1 MTRVAREAIHVD
13 VGGLLV
19 RITSPERILWP
30 NGATKAA
37 MLEYYAAVAPAM
49 LPHVASR
56 PVSLRRFP
64 EGVLGNTWYQTRCGQ
79 NHPEYVTT
87 RVLEVPGGR
96 PQDYCVLHDAA
107 GILWAA
113 NRATIEFH
121 PLLMR
126 EDDVHTPTMV
136 VFDLD
141 PGEGAGML
149 GCARVSLVLRDT
161 LAGIGLRAFAKTSGS
176 VGIHVVVPLNSPAT
190 FDATKAFARA
200 VATTIRRAMPELVVD
215 QQARHLRAGK
225 VLIDWLQNDWRR
237 STVAAYSLRAA
248 EEPRVA
254 TPVAWQEVEDAVR
267 RRDEALLVFGPTDV
281 RRRLDDVGDLFEPV
295 LTLRQRLP
303 RTSASRP
310 AP

>member
-1 MTRVAREAIHVD
+1 MAREAIHVD
-13 VGGLLV
+13 VDGRLV
-19 RITSPERILWP
+19 RITTPERVLWP
-30 NGATKAA
+30 NGATKAD
-37 MLEYYAAVAPAM
+37 MLGYYAAVAPAM
-49 LPHVASR
+49 LPHVARR

-79 NHPEYVTT
+79 SRPEYVTT

-126 EDDVHTPTMV
+126 EDDVDTPTMV

-149 GCARVSLVLRDT
+149 ECARVCLVLRDT
-161 LAGIGLRAFAKTSGS
+161 LEGIGLRSFVKTSGS
-176 VGIHVVVPLNSPAT
+176 IGIHVVVPLNAPAT
-190 FDATKAFARA
+190 FEATKAFARA
-200 VATTIRRAMPELVVD
+200 VATTIRHAIPELVVD

-225 VLIDWLQNDWRR
+225 VLVDWLQNDWRR

-248 EEPRVA
+248 EAPSVSMPLRWSA
-254 TPVAWQEVEDAVR
+254 IEDAVAR
-267 RRDEALLVFGPTDV
+267 GSEDHLWFSPERTIEHLDREGDVFEDVQTLVQP
-281 RRRLDDVGDLFEPV
+281 
-295 LTLRQRLP
+295 LP
-303 RTSASRP
+303 SV
-310 AP
+310 

>member
-13 VGGLLV
+13 VGGRLV
-19 RITSPERILWP
+19 RITTPERILWP

-37 MLEYYAAVAPAM
+37 MLEYYAAVASAM
-49 LPHVASR
+49 LPHVARR

-126 EDDVHTPTMV
+126 EDDVDTPTMV

-161 LAGIGLRAFAKTSGS
+161 LEGIGLRAFVKTSGS
-176 VGIHVVVPLNSPAT
+176 VGIHVVVPLNSPTT

-200 VATTIRRAMPELVVD
+200 VATTIRRAIPELVVD

-225 VLIDWLQNDWRR
+225 VLVDWLQNDWRR

-248 EEPRVA
+248 AAPSVSMPLPWSEI
-254 TPVAWQEVEDAVR
+254 EDAVAR
-267 RRDEALLVFGPTDV
+267 GSE
-281 RRRLDDVGDLFEPV
+281 
-295 LTLRQRLP
+295 QRLWFSP
-303 RTSASRP
+303 ERALEHLERDGDAFADVQTLAQDLP
-310 AP
+310 GA

>member
-13 VGGLLV
+13 VGGRLV
-19 RITSPERILWP
+19 RITTPERILWP

-200 VATTIRRAMPELVVD
+200 VATTIRRAIPELVVD

-237 STVAAYSLRAA
+237 STVAAYSLRA
-248 EEPRVA
+248 VA
-254 TPVAWQEVEDAVR
+254 APSVSMPLPWSTIEDAVAR
-267 RRDEALLVFGPTDV
+267 GSE
-281 RRRLDDVGDLFEPV
+281 RRLWFSPERALEHLERDGDAFADVQTLAQDLP
-295 LTLRQRLP
+295 
-303 RTSASRP
+303 SA
-310 AP
+310 